1 MYYQIVSF
9 NYKNCDLANREKISF
24 RTDEDKKAMLDRLV
38 GFDFIHEVF
47 IVSTCNRTEIVTAN
61 KDNFA
66 TYHTILGVMSEY
78 SEVNFHQ
85 LKEMM
90 ERFDD
95 ENAVGHLFSVVSSLD
110 SLVIG
115 ESQITGQVK
124 DAFRFSFKNDTAGK
138 RLNRLLSYAVKCAAE
153 VRNETQISANPISI
167 ASVAVSQAEEILQ
180 DTMAGMTAIVIGT
193 GEMGVLTTKHLLRSG
208 CDVILLGRDLNKANS
223 VIKNL
228 GDNVKVDTVDNLE
241 KYINRYRLLFSATS
255 SSVPVVTK
263 DIIHECDFRRLWF
276 DIAIPRDIEEVEDEK
291 ITIYRIDDLQNIS
304 NANHALRQEQAFRAS
319 EIVCEYQQD
328 FYRWLKALS
337 IEPVI
342 KGIRE
347 HANAAIEKELA
358 RAIKKGFVPAEL
370 QDNLHKLAISMF
382 NQFLHKP
389 TQKMRQSSKEKEGIS
404 SIEAMQHI
412 FEVNTENVDP
422 KQYKE
427 EHHTKGYK
435 A

>member
-1 MYYQIVSF
+1 MYYQVISF
-9 NYKNCDLANREKISF
+9 NYKNCDLANREKIAF
-24 RTDEDKKAMLDRLV
+24 KTDEDKKAILSRLV

-47 IVSTCNRTEIVTAN
+47 VVSTCNRTEIITAN
-61 KDNFA
+61 KDNFS

-78 SEVNFHQ
+78 SNVNFHQ

-90 ERFDD
+90 ESFDD

-124 DAFRFSFKNDTAGK
+124 DAFRFSFENGTAGK

-193 GEMGVLTTKHLLRSG
+193 GDMGILTTKHLLRSG
-208 CDVILLGRDLNKANS
+208 CDVILLGRDINKANEA
-223 VIKNL
+223 VQNL
-228 GDNVKVDTVDNLE
+228 GDNIKVDTIDNLE

-255 SSVPVVTK
+255 SPAPVVTK
-263 DIIHECDFRRLWF
+263 DIVNECDFRRLWF
-276 DIAIPRDIEEVEDEK
+276 DIAIPRDIEDMKDEK

-319 EIVCEYQQD
+319 EIVYQYQHD
-328 FYRWLKALS
+328 FYHWLKALS

-342 KGIRE
+342 KGVRE
-347 HANAAIEKELA
+347 HVNTAIEKELS
-358 RAIKKGFVPAEL
+358 RAIEKGFVPLEL
-370 QDNLHKLAISMF
+370 RDNLHKMATAMF

-389 TQKMRQSSKEKEGIS
+389 TQKMRQSSKEKEGIVK
-404 SIEAMQHI
+404 IEAIQHI
-412 FEVNTENVDP
+412 FDVNTENVDL

>member
-1 MYYQIVSF
+1 MYYQVISF
-9 NYKNCDLANREKISF
+9 NYKNCDLANREKIAF
-24 RTDEDKKAMLDRLV
+24 KTDEDKKTILSRLV

-47 IVSTCNRTEIVTAN
+47 VVSTCNRTEIITAN
-61 KDNFA
+61 KDNFS

-78 SEVNFHQ
+78 SNVNFHQ

-90 ERFDD
+90 ESFDD

-124 DAFRFSFKNDTAGK
+124 DAFRFSFENGTAGK

-193 GEMGVLTTKHLLRSG
+193 GDMGILTTKHLLRSG
-208 CDVILLGRDLNKANS
+208 CDVILLGRDINKANEA
-223 VIKNL
+223 VQNL
-228 GDNVKVDTVDNLE
+228 GDNIKVDTIDNLE

-255 SSVPVVTK
+255 SPTSVVTK
-263 DIIHECDFRRLWF
+263 DIVNECDFRRLWF
-276 DIAIPRDIEEVEDEK
+276 DIAIPRDIEDMKDEK

-304 NANHALRQEQAFRAS
+304 NANHALRQEQALRAS
-319 EIVCEYQQD
+319 EIVYQYQHD
-328 FYRWLKALS
+328 FYHWLKALS

-342 KGIRE
+342 RGVRE
-347 HANAAIEKELA
+347 HVNTAIEKELS
-358 RAIKKGFVPAEL
+358 RAIEKGFVPLEL
-370 QDNLHKLAISMF
+370 RDNLHKMATAMF

-389 TQKMRQSSKEKEGIS
+389 TQRMRQSSKEKEGIVQ
-404 SIEAMQHI
+404 IEAIQHI
-412 FEVNTENVDP
+412 FDVNTENVDL